1 MTWID
6 GLTLLTVAIAF
17 YCGWRAG
24 LSAEFFDA
32 GSLVVA
38 AICAAM
44 WSDWVA
50 SGLPPTWTLSE
61 AARHL
66 MALWIIFL
74 IVYAAMRVLGWFV
87 ASHRDWRG
95 STWVDGVGGGV
106 IAGAKVLATLFALL
120 YLALFVPID
129 AQVRDTLR
137 QSPIARAFDRYY
149 PPINDAV
156 ISMSPRLYRPIV
168 RPYMLHHRL

>member
-6 GLTLLTVAIAF
+6 GLTILTVAVAF

-24 LSAEFFDA
+24 LVAEFFDV

-38 AICAAM
+38 TLGAGAV
-44 WSDWVA
+44 SGGLA
-50 SGLPPTWTLSE
+50 SGLPPTWPLSE

-66 MALWIIFL
+66 MSFWILFL
-74 IVYAAMRVLGWFV
+74 IIYGAMRTLGWFID
-87 ASHRDWRG
+87 SHRGWRASMWLG
-95 STWVDGVGGGV
+95 GIGGGV
-106 IAGAKVLATLFALL
+106 IGSAKAIATLFLLL
-120 YLALFVPID
+120 YFALFGPID

-137 QSPIARAFDRYY
+137 QSPIASAFDRYY
-149 PPINDAV
+149 PAINDVV

-168 RPYMLHHRL
+168 RPYMLHHRI